1 MILLKRQKKGAI
13 LIMTAKEMFEKLGYK
28 QECWCFEEEK
38 KIDEIVY
45 IRENRFASNVTFR
58 IENKCFK
65 IHRKN
70 ETKSAWCELKLLQAI
85 NKQVEELGWN
95 KEG

>member
-1 MILLKRQKKGAI
+1 
-13 LIMTAKEMFEKLGYK
+13 MTAKEMFEDLGYK

-70 ETKSAWCELKLLQAI
+70 ETKSAWCDLKLLQAI

-95 KEG
+95 KED